1 MKILLISDTHGNIDI
16 INTLAAQEGVDAC
29 IHAGDFGFYDENSP
43 DNLNAKELRL
53 QIKHSSAM
61 PWDERKEYLT
71 VAHEEQR
78 RIIKK
83 YRMLGDFSDYIL
95 GEKHFNIPVYAV
107 WGNHEDQSVILQLL
121 KKPIK
126 NLTLV
131 HEDCQIILEKF
142 CLFGVG
148 GNFVHNQTLIQPYTG
163 LPGNICRIS
172 SALPQYKKLLEKM
185 DLVDS
190 KYQRIQLTHVSPEYE
205 PLAELLAW
213 RTNAVFT
220 ISGHMGFPN
229 GSEWQTRQ
237 GNEKRMLNALTGIK
251 EKFPKFKEQFEIF
264 RPKQELHSIKHLNLP
279 DAHKGYAILD
289 LNSCQH
295 QYFIKTAKLNNSR

>member
-16 INTLAAQEGVDAC
+16 INTLAAQESVDAC
-29 IHAGDFGFYDENSP
+29 IHAGDFGFYDNNSP
-43 DNLNAKELRL
+43 EKLNAKELRL

-61 PWDERKEYLT
+61 PWNERKEYLT

-83 YRMLGDFSDYIL
+83 YRMLGNFSDYIL
-95 GEKHFNIPVYAV
+95 GKKHFNIPVYAV
-107 WGNHEDQSVILQLL
+107 WGNHEDQGVILELIQ
-121 KKPIK
+121 KPIK
-126 NLTLV
+126 NLVLMQ
-131 HEDCQIILEKF
+131 EDCQIILEIF

-172 SALPQYKKLLEKM
+172 SALPQYKKLIEKM

-237 GNEKRMLNALTGIK
+237 GDKKRMHNALTGVK

-264 RPKQELHSIKHLNLP
+264 RPKQELHSIQHLNLP
-279 DAHKGYAILD
+279 DAHKGYAILN
-289 LNSCQH
+289 LNNSQY
-295 QYFIKTAKLNNSR
+295 QYFIKTSKLNNS